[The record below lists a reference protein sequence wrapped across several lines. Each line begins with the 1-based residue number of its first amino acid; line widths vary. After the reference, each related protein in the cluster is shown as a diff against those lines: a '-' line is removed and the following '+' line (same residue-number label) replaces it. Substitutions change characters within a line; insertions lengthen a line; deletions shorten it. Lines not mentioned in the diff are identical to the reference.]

1 MSPLRFDCDFH
12 LAHSL
17 LLAALS
23 CPVQRL
29 TWQRSEGDPRPTAS
43 EELNP
48 AITIWPRESGIP
60 GHREREHSPVPAK
73 APRETAHR
81 QAEGEGPCVARGGK
95 EAGPSPVPTPLPRSR
110 TQHCWV
116 QPSQS
121 PALLHLAENLKANPP
136 GSLPVLGVASSTPA
150 HAGRRPGS
158 EDAGQRAR
166 AGRRAP
172 AGAWAGQAGA
182 RLRSERRLVEAVRVE
197 GSEGR
202 NVVTVAGILPR
213 YFFSKFFLFF
223 PPIWFSPHSSEDRK
237 SECHCTAEW
246 MQALGPLAVGGKNE
260 IICTTCLDMTP
271 ATSAHISLARASH
284 VTKPDFKGMGLCN
297 SAV

>member
-1 MSPLRFDCDFH
+1 M
-12 LAHSL
+12 
-17 LLAALS
+17 
-23 CPVQRL
+23 
-29 TWQRSEGDPRPTAS
+29 
-43 EELNP
+43 
-48 AITIWPRESGIP
+48 
-60 GHREREHSPVPAK
+60 
-73 APRETAHR
+73 
-81 QAEGEGPCVARGGK
+81 ARGGK

-116 QPSQS
+116 QQSQA

-197 GSEGR
+197 GSEGWKGCNR
-202 NVVTVAGILPR
+202 STYPTSV
-213 YFFSKFFLFF
+213 FFPKFFLLF

-237 SECHCTAEW
+237 SECHFTGEC
-246 MQALGPLAVGGKNE
+246 QGPNDLF
-260 IICTTCLDMTP
+260 M
-271 ATSAHISLARASH
+271 
-284 VTKPDFKGMGLCN
+284 TKPVLEPNTQN
-297 SAV
+297 ST